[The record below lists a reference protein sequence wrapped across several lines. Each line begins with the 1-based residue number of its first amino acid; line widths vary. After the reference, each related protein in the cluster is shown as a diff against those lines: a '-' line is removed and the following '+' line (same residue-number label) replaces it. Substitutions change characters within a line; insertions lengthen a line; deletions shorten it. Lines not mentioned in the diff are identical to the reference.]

1 MEAVEEVSLLKR
13 PERPHVMLPQPLV
26 DRREEI
32 LAGRLPPETLTQD
45 TPLPDKALQTLLAV
59 IS

>member
-1 MEAVEEVSLLKR
+1 MEEVRLLKR
-13 PERPHVMLPQPLV
+13 PQRPHVVLPQPLV

-45 TPLPDKALQTLLAV
+45 APLPDEALQTFLTV
-59 IS
+59 IP